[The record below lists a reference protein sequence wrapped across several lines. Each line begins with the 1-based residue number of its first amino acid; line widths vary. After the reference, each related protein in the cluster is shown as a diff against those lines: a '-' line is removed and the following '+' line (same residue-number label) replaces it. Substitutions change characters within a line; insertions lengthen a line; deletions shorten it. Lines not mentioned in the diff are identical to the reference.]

1 MRNIF
6 YALAIVLVI
15 FSCQEKAP
23 IDYIVLSGK
32 IQNNTAKE
40 LVFATNLG
48 VPQDTLAITNDGNFS
63 NTLKVEA
70 GRYMLF
76 DGMNRIPLYLKTAD
90 NINIDF
96 DAKDYNNTLVYS
108 GVGSERNNYI
118 ISKSKKE
125 KELSGEGNKI
135 YLLDE
140 DAYKSKNQEIKTA
153 LEGMIT
159 SAEGISESF
168 KSKEKRNI
176 NYEYFA
182 KLNKYEKFHAYH
194 AKKQDFKISGGF
206 LNELD
211 NIDYNNEE
219 DFIFSSSYKNIVTAH
234 YNKKASELAKSDTR
248 IKEDV
253 AFFKVVGDIPNE
265 MIKNSLLISKAKFGI
280 TITENLDTY
289 YNSFMSASTNDENN
303 KVITESYDKLKV
315 LDAGQP
321 SPKFVN
327 YKNFAGETTSLNDL
341 LGKYVY
347 IDVWATWCAPCK
359 AEIPFLKE
367 IEKQYHDKNIEFVS
381 ISVDKPAHY
390 DKWIKMVNDKELSGV
405 QLMAD
410 NAFSSE
416 FIKNY
421 MIQGIPRFILID
433 PQGNIVTANAPRPSH
448 EELKTL
454 FNELKI

>member
-168 KSKEKRNI
+168 KSKEK
-176 NYEYFA
+176 
-182 KLNKYEKFHAYH
+182 
-194 AKKQDFKISGGF
+194 
-206 LNELD
+206 
-211 NIDYNNEE
+211 
-219 DFIFSSSYKNIVTAH
+219 
-234 YNKKASELAKSDTR
+234 
-248 IKEDV
+248 
-253 AFFKVVGDIPNE
+253 
-265 MIKNSLLISKAKFGI
+265 
-280 TITENLDTY
+280 
-289 YNSFMSASTNDENN
+289 
-303 KVITESYDKLKV
+303 
-315 LDAGQP
+315 
-321 SPKFVN
+321 
-327 YKNFAGETTSLNDL
+327 
-341 LGKYVY
+341 
-347 IDVWATWCAPCK
+347 
-359 AEIPFLKE
+359 
-367 IEKQYHDKNIEFVS
+367 
-381 ISVDKPAHY
+381 
-390 DKWIKMVNDKELSGV
+390 
-405 QLMAD
+405 
-410 NAFSSE
+410 
-416 FIKNY
+416 
-421 MIQGIPRFILID
+421 
-433 PQGNIVTANAPRPSH
+433 
-448 EELKTL
+448 
-454 FNELKI
+454 

>member
-182 KLNKYEKFHAYH
+182 KLNKYQRFHAYH
-194 AKKQDFKISGGF
+194 AKKPEFIVSEGY
-206 LNELD
+206 LNELKD
-211 NIDYNNEE
+211 FDYNNEE
-219 DFIFSSSYKNIVTAH
+219 DFLFSSTYQNIVKSH
-234 YNKKASELAKSDTR
+234 YTKKASELAKSDSTVR
-248 IKEDV
+248 EDV
-253 AFFKVVGDIPNE
+253 AFIKVAGDIPNE
-265 MIKNSLLISKAKFGI
+265 TIRNSLLISRARFGI
-280 TITENLDTY
+280 TVTDSLDSY
-289 YNSFMSASTNDENN
+289 YNSFIMASTNEENN
-303 KVITESYDKLKV
+303 KVITESYNKLRV
-315 LDAGQP
+315 LNPGQP

-327 YKNFAGETTSLNDL
+327 YKNYEGEITSLDDL
-341 LGKYVY
+341 TGKYVY

-359 AEIPFLKE
+359 VEIPFLKE
-367 IEKQYHDKNIEFVS
+367 IEKQYHEKNIAFVS
-381 ISVDKPAHY
+381 VSVDMSKDY
-390 DKWIKMVNDKELSGV
+390 DKWRKMVKKEELGGIQLFADKNFES
-405 QLMAD
+405 D
-410 NAFSSE
+410 

-433 PQGNIVTANAPRPSH
+433 PQGNIVTANAPRPSDKKLK
-448 EELKTL
+448 EL
-454 FNELKI
+454 FDELTI